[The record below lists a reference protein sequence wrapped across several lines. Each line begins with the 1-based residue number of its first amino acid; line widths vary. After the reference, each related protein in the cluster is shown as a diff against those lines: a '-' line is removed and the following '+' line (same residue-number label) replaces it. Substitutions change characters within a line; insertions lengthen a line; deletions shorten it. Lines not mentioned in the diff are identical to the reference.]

1 MKRKR
6 RKEVELYVPKG
17 YTFEELYDGDDTGY
31 GFEEESLALQEEV
44 KIRYE
49 RNDGKTTESQ
59 KLRERGKSLVQE
71 ADDYKKCGNHNRI
84 NSQSCGEER
93 L

>member
-31 GFEEESLALQEEV
+31 GFEEESPALQEEV
-44 KIRYE
+44 KIRY
-49 RNDGKTTESQ
+49 RRT
-59 KLRERGKSLVQE
+59 RGKIKGRREVCSIL
-71 ADDYKKCGNHNRI
+71 
-84 NSQSCGEER
+84 
-93 L
+93 